1 MVRAIVNGE
10 DVRWWIGRLRV
21 GGCTVI
27 SARLVRLGLVGIG
40 VGLALDERG
49 DDGVGQN

>member
-1 MVRAIVNGE
+1 MVHVIVNGE
-10 DVRWWIGRLRV
+10 DVQWWIGRFRV

-40 VGLALDERG
+40 IGLALDKRG
-49 DDGVGQN
+49 DDEVGQN